1 MNRFTK
7 PLRASLALTILTL
20 IAAPA
25 AFAQEDAEAEAPA
38 SPHAAAFDRETID
51 AARTAAAGWLAL
63 IDDGNYQESWS
74 QAASA
79 VQDAV
84 TLADWRG
91 SLQKIREPLNPLGDR
106 KLLDSRTM
114 TDPPGA
120 PAGEY
125 VFLHFRTPASEDRT
139 VTETVVMLK
148 EGDDWKGV
156 GYFIQGDAQESQ
168 PGQEQD

>member
-1 MNRFTK
+1 MKSFMK
-7 PLRASLALTILTL
+7 PLRALVALPILLLAT
-20 IAAPA
+20 APA
-25 AFAQEDAEAEAPA
+25 AFAQDDAEADAPA
-38 SPHAAAFDRETID
+38 NPHAAAFDQETID

-63 IDDGNYQESWS
+63 IDEGNYQESWS
-74 QAASA
+74 QAAGA

-84 TLADWRG
+84 TLADWRE

-106 KLLDSRTM
+106 TLLDSRTM

-156 GYFIQGDAQESQ
+156 GYFIQGDQGDGQ
-168 PGQEQD
+168 PQGR